1 MHSLQ
6 KTLLDWRRAPLF
18 ATSPDWRRLWPWLGL
33 GILLY
38 LAALTLRSWANLSQ
52 PGLYM
57 EDAGHYFNSYYGGRR
72 QLSFILQHP
81 NGYYNVLNNLVA
93 WLAAKADVRL
103 QPLLYHLFSL
113 GMGVGV
119 AVCLACTGL
128 VRSRAM
134 LLVTPLALG
143 LSGMN
148 HIFYHVSLTFQM
160 YNVVVLLL
168 CLLFFP
174 PPKTWAGT
182 LGLALVAAVLIWSG
196 PYSVVAV
203 PAALLVLLLFPWD
216 RKAVLCSWIVVCT
229 LWYTTALEGGLIRF
243 RNILD
248 PTIQEMILSTLFGR
262 VLLFDLLPAPIVL
275 QVLLPLALVAGLF
288 VLLRRET
295 TYLKL
300 SLVLFAIIVLSLAP
314 LFLSQKILLY
324 QRVYPCHI
332 YIAQF
337 FWVFFLLHS
346 LDLVLRRQR
355 TGQAFTGLL
364 AALAV
369 AVFVFADNR
378 RHPDK
383 GFIQPMDKIPAYVR
397 AVHAAEQLRLEEHKQ
412 YLVLRTQN
420 IDPRAAPA
428 SVRVGSR
435 RHSATMADATV
446 LPADG
451 GREFIAR

>member
-6 KTLLDWRRAPLF
+6 KTLIDWRRAPLF
-18 ATSPDWRRLWPWLGL
+18 DTSPDWRRLWPWLAL

-38 LAALTLRSWANLSQ
+38 LAALALRSWANLGQ

-57 EDAGHYFNSYYGGRR
+57 EDAGHYFNSYYGSRR

-81 NGYYNVLNNLVA
+81 NGYYNILNNLVA
-93 WLAAKADVRL
+93 WLAAKGDVRL
-103 QPLLYHLFSL
+103 QPLIYHLFSL

-128 VRSRAM
+128 VRSRAV

-174 PPKTWAGT
+174 PPRTWTAT
-182 LGLALVAAVLIWSG
+182 LCLCLLAALLIWSG

-203 PAALLVLLLFPWD
+203 PAALLCLLLFPWD

-243 RNILD
+243 RNILS
-248 PTIQEMILSTLFGR
+248 PYVQEAVLSTLFGR
-262 VLLFDLLPAPIVL
+262 ILLFDALSAPLIV
-275 QVLLPLALVAGLF
+275 QVLLPLALVAGLLL
-288 VLLRRET
+288 LLRRET

-324 QRVYPCHI
+324 QRVYPCHV

-337 FWVFFLLHS
+337 FWVFYLLLS
-346 LDLVLRRQR
+346 LDLVLRRQQTNR
-355 TGQAFTGLL
+355 AFKGLL

-383 GFIQPMDKIPAYVR
+383 GFIQPMDRIPAYVR
-397 AVHAAEQLRLEEHKQ
+397 AVHAAEQLGLEKHNQ
-412 YLVLRTQN
+412 YLVLRTPN
-420 IDPRAAPA
+420 IDPRAAPV

-435 RHSATMADATV
+435 RRSATMADAAV

-451 GREFIAR
+451 GREFITR

>member
-1 MHSLQ
+1 
-6 KTLLDWRRAPLF
+6 LF
-18 ATSPDWRRLWPWLGL
+18 DTPPDWRRLWPWLLL

-38 LAALTLRSWANLSQ
+38 LAVLALRSWANLSQ

-57 EDAGHYFNSYYGGRR
+57 EDAGHYFNSYYGGQR
-72 QLSFILQHP
+72 QLAFILQHP
-81 NGYYNVLNNLVA
+81 NGYYNILNNLVA
-93 WLAAKADVRL
+93 WLAAKGDVRL
-103 QPLLYHLFSL
+103 QPLFYHLFSL
-113 GMGVGV
+113 GTGVSV

-128 VRSRAM
+128 VRSRAV

-174 PPKTWAGT
+174 PPKTCAGT
-182 LGLALVAAVLIWSG
+182 LGLALVAGLLIWSG

-216 RKAVLCSWIVVCT
+216 RKAILCAWIVVCT

-243 RNILD
+243 QNILS
-248 PTIQEMILSTLFGR
+248 PAVQEMILSTLFGR
-262 VLLFDLLPAPIVL
+262 ILLFDLVPAPLFL
-275 QVLLPLALVAGLF
+275 QVLLPLALITGLF
-288 VLLRRET
+288 FLLRRET

-314 LFLSQKILLY
+314 LFLSQKIMLY

-337 FWVFFLLHS
+337 FWVFYLLFS
-346 LDLVLRRQR
+346 LDLVLRRQQTHR
-355 TGQAFTGLL
+355 AFKGML

-369 AVFVFADNR
+369 AVFVFADNL

-383 GFIQPMDKIPAYVR
+383 GFIQPMDKVPAFVR
-397 AVHAAEQLRLEEHKQ
+397 AVHAAEQLRLEERNQ

-420 IDPRAAPA
+420 IDPRAAPV

-446 LPADG
+446 LPADS
-451 GREFIAR
+451 GREFITR